1 MPVNAELAGRSYPAA
16 PPYLVGR
23 EKVRE
28 FARAVLATTPLN
40 LDPEAARAAGY
51 ADVVAPPT
59 FAVVV
64 QEHTLGQLLAD
75 PDAGIDF
82 ARVVHGDQRFR
93 FTRPIVA
100 GDELT
105 GTLTVLV
112 PPPNM
117 SNIVSVIGGSTTIK
131 FGSTNAFDTTNAF
144 ILQSCGV
151 VNGTYTNVLPVPV
164 FSVSGGGFQ
173 VTTPNTSSDTMFYRL
188 LHVQ

>member
-1 MPVNAELAGRSYPAA
+1 MNPELQGRVFP
-16 PPYLVGR
+16 PTEPYLVGR

-28 FARAVLATTPLN
+28 FSRAVFATNPIN

-64 QEHTLGQLLAD
+64 QELTLAQLLAE

-82 ARVVHGDQRFR
+82 SRVVHGDQRFT

-105 GTLTVLV
+105 ATLTVASIKTLGGNAMITAESSIVDAEGAHVVTAISTLV
-112 PPPNM
+112 
-117 SNIVSVIGGSTTIK
+117 VRGEE
-131 FGSTNAFDTTNAF
+131 
-144 ILQSCGV
+144 
-151 VNGTYTNVLPVPV
+151 
-164 FSVSGGGFQ
+164 
-173 VTTPNTSSDTMFYRL
+173 
-188 LHVQ
+188 